1 MGRLIRPSTPLEVDL
16 RVLLRQLGEMFIENV
31 VEMAKEQ
38 QSLGTIVAEK
48 KAQLASLLGCE
59 VKDLRR
65 DHNPALGARAKV
77 YDGDGKHV
85 EYEPAANDPE
95 YLFFIPHDPKF
106 ENSHLIKTNVR
117 GLKGQHP
124 DRVLIKKNRRLERQA
139 KERAGL
145 VKPKFK
151 AKIKSRSNWPAKGTR
166 KINWRKDR

>member
-16 RVLLRQLGEMFIENV
+16 RVLLRQLGDMFAEDV

-38 QSLGTIVAEK
+38 HSLGTIVAEK

-65 DHNPALGARAKV
+65 DHNPALGARVKV
-77 YDGDGKHV
+77 FNGDGKHV
-85 EYEPAANDPE
+85 EYDPPANDPE
-95 YLFFIPHDPKF
+95 HLFFIPHGPQF

-117 GLKGQHP
+117 GANGQHP
-124 DRVLIKKNRRLERQA
+124 DRVLIKRNRRIERQA

-145 VKPKFK
+145 VKPRKK
-151 AKIKSRSNWPAKGTR
+151 QKIRSASRWPAKGTR
-166 KINWRKDR
+166 KIQNRRK